1 MSFYNAEQ
9 LTREFFQQNVY
20 LTYIVLQMTTAVLVL
35 AILTMLNYYK
45 IKYFYPLQEIF
56 FIH

>member
-45 IKYFYPLQEIF
+45 INYFYQLQEIL